1 VVCCVCV
8 LGLQSAVMMKLSNC
22 YPTGFSGQE

>member
-1 VVCCVCV
+1 VCGLCV
-8 LGLQSAVMMKLSNC
+8 LGLQSAVMMRLSNC